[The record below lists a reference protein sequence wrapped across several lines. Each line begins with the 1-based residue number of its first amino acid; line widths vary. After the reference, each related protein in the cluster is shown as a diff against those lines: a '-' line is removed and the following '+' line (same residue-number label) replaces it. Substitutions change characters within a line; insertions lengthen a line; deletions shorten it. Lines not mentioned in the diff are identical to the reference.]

1 MDNEKKDEKKDD
13 KKEEKNLYYVLKTSE
28 IFPYDTE
35 TDGKTKEKVLKN
47 TLRPEFVC
55 RSEERE
61 IFKLHRL
68 TQSSATCSRNLYNR
82 NACTNMQKCFKCIN
96 LKINFR

>member
-55 RSEERE
+55 NYRKTGS
-61 IFKLHRL
+61 IDPTPLNADTIKDYVNL
-68 TQSSATCSRNLYNR
+68 SAN
-82 NACTNMQKCFKCIN
+82 
-96 LKINFR
+96 